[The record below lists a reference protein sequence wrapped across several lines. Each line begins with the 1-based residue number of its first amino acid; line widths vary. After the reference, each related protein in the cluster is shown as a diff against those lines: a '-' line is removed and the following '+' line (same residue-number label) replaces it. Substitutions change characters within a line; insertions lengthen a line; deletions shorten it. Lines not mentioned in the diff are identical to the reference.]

1 MLHDCVLSQH
11 LNSFMVFIFYLFM
24 HKCKASNRH
33 KLKFIWIIWTK
44 YKSEYTVAQLCV
56 DIIDEHGNSF
66 EVEIFLKLSLSLIF

>member
-44 YKSEYTVAQLCV
+44 YKSEYTVAQLCE